1 MTLSDRKCR
10 TLFGQAFIYRN
21 VVNTVSVEVGLQVLV
36 QGNSC
41 LDARFQVW
49 SVDADGIIYKKSRW
63 MTVDQMLASGCEY
76 VFNRDFNS
84 DGLIA
89 VVTAPLY

>member
-1 MTLSDRKCR
+1 M
-10 TLFGQAFIYRN
+10 
-21 VVNTVSVEVGLQVLV
+21 LV

-63 MTVDQMLASGCEY
+63 MTVDQMLASGYED

>member
-1 MTLSDRKCR
+1 MLM
-10 TLFGQAFIYRN
+10 
-21 VVNTVSVEVGLQVLV
+21 

-49 SVDADGIIYKKSRW
+49 SVDADGIIYKKSIW
-63 MTVDQMLASGCEY
+63 MTVDQMLASGYED

-84 DGLIA
+84 DGLIT